1 VSARRPRWT
10 SAALVALAVAIAGCS
25 GHHQQSAHLPTG
37 TQLHVDG
44 DQSRC
49 DDGRNAKQAR
59 SAATPLCTIA
69 RAIGLSSPG
78 TVVAVAP
85 GNYPALVTGR
95 TGSGWVTIRGAGPGP
110 VRLPRIEL
118 KDGASGLA
126 FERLELTGSPD
137 GPTFQV
143 DAGESRNVRLVASR
157 VEATH
162 QDAIVLGAGARGVT
176 IARNHIHTAPSGS
189 GVAFASTSTLPG
201 SPPGAENQ
209 APIVDVVIRDNH
221 FDGIAVDAIRPA
233 NFEHLVVEGN
243 EIEGVI
249 ENGQHADALQT
260 VFGGRDLVFRNNY
273 IHDNQSQGLFINDG
287 RVTGVIVEGN
297 VIVHNTR
304 EIALQFYDTV
314 GLRIAHNTV
323 WDNEANVALR
333 TGVRDAVV
341 TGNIFQDMVVDD
353 PAAAA
358 LAVRQDHN
366 LIAGGWN
373 WGARGADDI
382 TTPPTFVDPGRD
394 DYRLAPRSAGIEDGR
409 DLGAPAHR

>member
-1 VSARRPRWT
+1 
-10 SAALVALAVAIAGCS
+10 
-25 GHHQQSAHLPTG
+25 
-37 TQLHVDG
+37 
-44 DQSRC
+44 
-49 DDGRNAKQAR
+49 
-59 SAATPLCTIA
+59 
-69 RAIGLSSPG
+69 
-78 TVVAVAP
+78 
-85 GNYPALVTGR
+85 
-95 TGSGWVTIRGAGPGP
+95 
-110 VRLPRIEL
+110 
-118 KDGASGLA
+118 
-126 FERLELTGSPD
+126 
-137 GPTFQV
+137 
-143 DAGESRNVRLVASR
+143 
-157 VEATH
+157 
-162 QDAIVLGAGARGVT
+162 VT

-249 ENGQHADALQT
+249 EHGQHADALQT
-260 VFGGRDLVFRNNY
+260 VFGGRDLLFRNNY

-287 RVTGVIVEGN
+287 RVTGVVVEGN

-373 WGARGADDI
+373 WGARGAHDI

-394 DYRLAPRSAGIEDGR
+394 NYRLAPRSAGITPEGA
-409 DLGAPAHR
+409 LGAPGAAFSAGR